1 MNTSSNPIGS
11 RKPAGSRGSTGT
23 GAQFKG
29 YKYRGT
35 GKDIYG
41 TPKTTDA
48 KDDSQPTKEQQ

>member
-35 GKDIYG
+35 GKDIYEP
-41 TPKTTDA
+41 PKPA
-48 KDDSQPTKEQQ
+48 KGDGQPTKEQK